1 MEKAY
6 GINVVQNKHSG
17 DPNFTGKPLFLKL
30 CNKCS
35 RPGHSISTCPDR
47 KYTKSA
53 EPIDKPRKSQNKH

>member
-17 DPNFTGKPLFLKL
+17 DPNFTGKPLFLKF

-35 RPGHSISTCPDR
+35 RSGHSISTCPDR

-53 EPIDKPRKSQNKH
+53 EPID